1 MWHRLSVC
9 VFHRL
14 IVGATLRLDKNMRE
28 VAVIM
33 AGGSGTRLWPLS
45 RRARPK
51 QLLRIVEGRS
61 LLARAFERLHAA
73 FAPQDI
79 YVIALA
85 EHVPAIAKEL
95 PDLPASNLIGEP
107 VGRDTTNAIAL
118 AAAILHHKDPDTVM
132 GVFTA
137 DHLIRPV
144 DGFVEV
150 IRRGYAAI
158 GESPDALVTFGIKP
172 TEPHTGLGYVECGDP
187 VTSGVWAVNSFKEK
201 PDLATAKQYVDSGRY
216 FWNSG
221 TFVWRT
227 ATILKQ
233 IEANQPEIH
242 AAAQKLAE
250 VWHTPEG
257 QALAAEVYPTLP
269 RISIDYAVMEKM
281 FGPNAT
287 GAKVLVVEMALDWL
301 DVGHWT
307 ALSKAIGADA
317 GENTSA
323 LRRGIT
329 LSCKNNVLVCED
341 DHLIATIG
349 VDDLIIVHSPD
360 ATLVCHKDQ
369 IDRIKELVAQL
380 EKEYDG
386 QYS

>member
-1 MWHRLSVC
+1 
-9 VFHRL
+9 
-14 IVGATLRLDKNMRE
+14 MRE

-45 RRARPK
+45 RRSRPK
-51 QLLRIVEGRS
+51 QLLRIVEGSS
-61 LLARAFERLHAA
+61 LLFKAFERLRGA
-73 FAPQDI
+73 FAAQDI

-85 EHVPAIAKEL
+85 EHLPAIATEL

-118 AAAILHHKDPDTVM
+118 AAAILHRDDPDTVM

-137 DHLIRPV
+137 DHLIRPA
-144 DGFVEV
+144 DRFAEV
-150 IRRGYAAI
+150 IRRGYAAV

-172 TEPHTGLGYVECGDP
+172 TEPHTGLGYVECGEP
-187 VTSGVWAVNSFKEK
+187 AAPGVWAVRSFKEK
-201 PDLATAKQYVDSGRY
+201 PDLATAERYVASGKY

-227 ATILKQ
+227 QTILEHIK
-233 IEANQPEIH
+233 ANQPIIH

-250 VWHTPEG
+250 VWHTSEG
-257 QALAAEVYPTLP
+257 PALAADVYPTLP

-281 FGPNAT
+281 FESEAT
-287 GAKVLVVEMALDWL
+287 PGKVLVVEMALDWL

-307 ALSKAIGADA
+307 ALSKVLGTGA
-317 GENTSA
+317 GGNTSA

-329 LSCKNNVLVCED
+329 LSCRNNVLACED
-341 DHLIATIG
+341 DHLIAAIG

-380 EKEYDG
+380 DADYGG

>member
-1 MWHRLSVC
+1 
-9 VFHRL
+9 
-14 IVGATLRLDKNMRE
+14 MRE

-61 LLARAFERLHAA
+61 LLSRAFERLRAT
-73 FAPQDI
+73 FAPKDI

-85 EHVPAIAKEL
+85 EHVPAIAEEL
-95 PDLPASNLIGEP
+95 PELPASNLIGEP
-107 VGRDTTNAIAL
+107 VGRDTTGAIAL
-118 AAAILHHKDPDTVM
+118 AAAILHRDDPETVM

-144 DGFVEV
+144 DRFVEV
-150 IRRGYAAI
+150 IRRGYAAV

-172 TEPHTGLGYVECGDP
+172 TEPHTGLGYVECGDS
-187 VTSGVWAVNSFKEK
+187 VASGVWAVNSFKEK
-201 PDLATAKQYVDSGRY
+201 PDLATAKQYVASGKY

-227 ATILKQ
+227 QTILEQ
-233 IEANQPEIH
+233 IKANQPAIH
-242 AAAQKLAE
+242 AAAQKLAGA
-250 VWHTPEG
+250 WHTPEG
-257 QALAAEVYPTLP
+257 PSLAAEVYPTLP

-281 FGPNAT
+281 FEPKAT
-287 GAKVLVVEMALDWL
+287 AAKVLVVEMALDWL

-307 ALSKAIGADA
+307 ALSKVLGAGA

-349 VDDLIIVHSPD
+349 VDDLIIAHSPD
-360 ATLVCHKDQ
+360 ATLVCHKDH
-369 IDRIKELVAQL
+369 IDRIKELVANL
-380 EKEYDG
+380 DEEYDG